1 MKLYHAFITAGL
13 LCFSTG
19 LLAADEDSATTEQF
33 NKLDQNKDGA
43 ISINEATG
51 QLQMLRKWTD
61 IDKNRDGVVEESEFS
76 AFEPAEEYV
85 PDNMDSEDNL
95 GAAPH

>member
-1 MKLYHAFITAGL
+1 MKLNHTFLIAGL
-13 LCFSTG
+13 LCFACSV
-19 LLAADEDSATTEQF
+19 AADESATTERF

-61 IDKNRDGVVEESEFS
+61 IDTNRDGLLEKSEFS
-76 AFEPAEEYV
+76 AFEPAIEYV
-85 PDNMDSEDNL
+85 PDVMDVEDNL